1 MKRKFL
7 ESLLLLLPLLTISLT
22 KSFLVENELIVNFS
36 INKIVILTGNSETI
50 HFTVQNNGANSIRIN
65 NITANNENGMETS
78 DPLLTNPDLQPGD
91 VTEGSFEVSASSE
104 IHCTGEV
111 SLVIHYASISGE
123 MISSNQI
130 SYYPIE
136 YEIIPYPIAAEMM
149 DINTHT
155 ADESIY
161 EKEIKEIYIE
171 IFNKSSFPIT
181 ITGIQTTGSDY
192 LEIFPETCIK
202 TINGI
207 DQIIEGCNR
216 SLSDI
221 QIILN
226 SNQSVIIPLYINLTN
241 TYPHHN
247 LLSIFTLNFQ
257 YNWGEI
263 RIPGSIS
270 TEINVN
276 AGSFEGEKE
285 ILNVLGIPIFLLL
298 PGFFIIT
305 IMIQVWNLAHK
316 DEKSSIEYKQPIFWL
331 LTVVISIIFIP
342 IYKYSTGL
350 YGQSRD
356 ILTGF
361 DTNDITWISIGSLT
375 LGFLLGIIANLL
387 DKLLSFKYPTLKDK
401 PEKVLLRML
410 FASKSF
416 KFDRYKKEK
425 QDIYLLMKSKKGDSL
440 WFSPRINIQI
450 NEKQILPK
458 INQLVIETE
467 GRSIFPRIELL
478 RRIHDWK
485 RKEKIASINWESD
498 QGIMELPSSS
508 VVEEKKDKSNIINI
522 IVN

>member
-1 MKRKFL
+1 
-7 ESLLLLLPLLTISLT
+7 
-22 KSFLVENELIVNFS
+22 
-36 INKIVILTGNSETI
+36 
-50 HFTVQNNGANSIRIN
+50 
-65 NITANNENGMETS
+65 
-78 DPLLTNPDLQPGD
+78 
-91 VTEGSFEVSASSE
+91 
-104 IHCTGEV
+104 
-111 SLVIHYASISGE
+111 
-123 MISSNQI
+123 
-130 SYYPIE
+130 
-136 YEIIPYPIAAEMM
+136 
-149 DINTHT
+149 
-155 ADESIY
+155 
-161 EKEIKEIYIE
+161 
-171 IFNKSSFPIT
+171 
-181 ITGIQTTGSDY
+181 
-192 LEIFPETCIK
+192 
-202 TINGI
+202 
-207 DQIIEGCNR
+207 
-216 SLSDI
+216 
-221 QIILN
+221 
-226 SNQSVIIPLYINLTN
+226 
-241 TYPHHN
+241 
-247 LLSIFTLNFQ
+247 
-257 YNWGEI
+257 
-263 RIPGSIS
+263 
-270 TEINVN
+270 VN

-331 LTVVISIIFIP
+331 LTVVISVIFIP

-375 LGFLLGIIANLL
+375 LGFLLGIIVNLL

-416 KFDRYKKEK
+416 KLDRYKKEN